1 MQSDTD
7 FEILEASLSREIAE
21 IDAILS
27 EKRDLPGPVIML
39 SPHFYSREAEFSE
52 ILDESSPESEKRA
65 WSHHDETRVTD
76 AMLMFEESCS
86 EIEEDEPA
94 LVSPSETPMPIIE
107 HRESFTAP
115 CNIGQVFEY
124 FDALRD
130 RIRGF

>member
-1 MQSDTD
+1 MQSNNDL
-7 FEILEASLSREIAE
+7 EVLEASLSREIAE
-21 IDAILS
+21 IDALLS
-27 EKRDLPGPVIML
+27 EKRDSRGPFIIT
-39 SPHFYSREAEFSE
+39 SPHLHSRGAECSE
-52 ILDESSPESEKRA
+52 ILDESSPQSEKRA

-76 AMLMFEESCS
+76 AILMCDDSCS

-94 LVSPSETPMPIIE
+94 LISPSETPMPIIQN
-107 HRESFTAP
+107 RESFTAP